1 MSLNDPRWGN
11 QGNDD
16 DKRGDKGR
24 GDNQGP
30 PDLEEVWRDFNQR
43 LSGIFGGKR
52 EGGNRPNGGGSGG
65 GGGGPQLPQISF
77 KQLGG
82 GIGALLALLL
92 VVWLA
97 SGFYTVNAN
106 ERAVVL
112 RFGNPVETTQPGLRW
127 RLPYPIEQH
136 ELVDLSGV
144 RTVEIGYRGADRN
157 RVLREALMLTDD
169 ANIINIQFAVQYI
182 LKSPED
188 YLFNN
193 RFPDDSVMQVAET
206 AMREIVGRNTMDFV
220 LYEGR
225 EDIAATAQ
233 ELMQGILD
241 RYVTGILISRVTMQ
255 NAQPPEQVQA
265 AFDDAVKAGQDRE
278 RLRNEGEAYRND
290 VVPRARGAAARL
302 IEEGNAHRERVIA
315 NAEGEA
321 SRFTQVYTEFS
332 RAPEVTRERLYLE
345 TMQEVFSNTSKVMI
359 DSDSNGNLLLMPL
372 DKLLQGG
379 DARMNEQRSS
389 APMNNPSPTR
399 QSEPVFDPRDRDT
412 MRSRDLGAR

>member
-16 DKRGDKGR
+16 DKRGDRSR

-30 PDLEEVWRDFNQR
+30 PDLEDVWRDFNQR

-52 EGGNRPNGGGSGG
+52 AGPRPDGGGPGG
-65 GGGGPQLPQISF
+65 AGPQLPQFSPRQF
-77 KQLGG
+77 GG
-82 GIGALLALLL
+82 GIGALLALLV

-97 SGFYTVNAN
+97 SGFYTVDAN
-106 ERAVVL
+106 ERGVVL
-112 RFGNPVETTQPGLRW
+112 RFGQHVQTTEPGLRW
-127 RLPYPIEQH
+127 RLPFPFETH
-136 ELVDLSGV
+136 EIVDLTGV
-144 RTVEIGYRGADRN
+144 RTIEVGYRGQERN

-193 RFPDDSVMQVAET
+193 RFPDDTVMQAAET
-206 AMREIVGRNTMDFV
+206 AMREIVGKSSMDFV

-225 EDIAATAQ
+225 EDIAATAH
-233 ELMQGILD
+233 ELMQRILD
-241 RYVTGILISRVTMQ
+241 RYQTGILISRVTMQ

-290 VVPRARGAAARL
+290 IVPRARGTAARVL
-302 IEEGNAHRERVIA
+302 EEANAYRERVVA

-321 SRFTQVYTEFS
+321 SRFAQVYAEYS
-332 RAPEVTRERLYLE
+332 RAPVVTRERMYLE
-345 TMQEVFSNTSKVMI
+345 TMQQVLSNTSKVMI
-359 DSDSNGNLLLMPL
+359 DAESGGNLLLMPL
-372 DKLLQGG
+372 DRLLDGG
-379 DARMNEQRSS
+379 TS
-389 APMNNPSPTR
+389 ANDRKPPAQTTPSVPVPQR
-399 QSEPVFDPRDRDT
+399 QSDIPFDPRDRDM
-412 MRSRDLGAR
+412 MRSRDLGGR

>member
-16 DKRGDKGR
+16 DKRDDKGR

-52 EGGNRPNGGGSGG
+52 GGGRPNGGGSS
-65 GGGGPQLPQISF
+65 GGGGPKLPDFTFRQF
-77 KQLGG
+77 GG
-82 GIGALLALLL
+82 GIGALIALVL

-97 SGFYTVNAN
+97 SGFYTVDAN
-106 ERAVVL
+106 QRSVVL
-112 RFGNPVETTQPGLRW
+112 RFGKQIETTEPGLRW
-127 RLPYPIEQH
+127 RLPFPIESH
-136 ELVDLSGV
+136 EIVDLTGV
-144 RTVEIGYRGADRN
+144 RTIEVGYRGAERN

-169 ANIINIQFAVQYI
+169 ANIINIQFAVQYF

-193 RFPDDSVMQVAET
+193 RFPDDAVMQAAET
-206 AMREIVGRNTMDFV
+206 AMREIVGKSTMDFA

-225 EDIAATAQ
+225 EDIAATAH
-233 ELMQGILD
+233 ELMQTILD
-241 RYVTGILISRVTMQ
+241 RYQTGILISRVMMQ

-278 RLRNEGEAYRND
+278 RMRNEGEAYRND
-290 VVPRARGAAARL
+290 VVPRARGTAARL
-302 IEEGNAHRERVIA
+302 LEESNAYRERVIA

-321 SRFTQVYTEFS
+321 SRFNQVYEEFS
-332 RAPEVTRERLYLE
+332 
-345 TMQEVFSNTSKVMI
+345 
-359 DSDSNGNLLLMPL
+359 
-372 DKLLQGG
+372 
-379 DARMNEQRSS
+379 
-389 APMNNPSPTR
+389 
-399 QSEPVFDPRDRDT
+399 
-412 MRSRDLGAR
+412 